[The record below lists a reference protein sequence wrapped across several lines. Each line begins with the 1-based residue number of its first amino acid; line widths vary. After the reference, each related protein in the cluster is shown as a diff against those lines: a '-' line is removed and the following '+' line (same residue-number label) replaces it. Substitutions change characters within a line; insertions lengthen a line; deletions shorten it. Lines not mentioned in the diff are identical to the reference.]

1 MVRKPI
7 LLSALAMLISL
18 INTAAADS
26 FLLPVKSSVCVDVTA
41 GKSRSDIRFEAYDK
55 AAFVAVKSSTY
66 MKQKANTLED
76 HSYDVFAYRL
86 ADSALNDISLI
97 TVRDD
102 DEKICLEL
110 SGVLDTKQ
118 ADEIFLNRDAASIK
132 PDSVSKIAHEVNS
145 LLPKSLYETDSM
157 IPLVYIKDIEFFN
170 NTASSAY
177 TAKIAQQLSFE
188 PRVLVTEN
196 KELAD
201 YYIVPKLL
209 LSKSEKIDE
218 KHSRFS
224 MSVAV
229 ELQKINGIVV
239 DKEEQN
245 RYIIISDE
253 ENTQEIA
260 QKLLVKLLEESI
272 SAMSR
277 QLNSLLQY

>member
-7 LLSALAMLISL
+7 LLSALAVLISL
-18 INTAAADS
+18 IDTSKADS
-26 FLLPVKSSVCVDVTA
+26 FLLPVKSSVCVDVTE
-41 GKSRSDIRFEAYDK
+41 GKSRSSTRFEAYDK
-55 AAFVAVKSSTY
+55 AAFVAVKSSAY
-66 MKQKANTLED
+66 IKQKANTLED
-76 HSYDVFAYRL
+76 HSYDVLAYKL
-86 ADSALNDISLI
+86 ADSALNDISLV
-97 TVRDD
+97 TLRDD
-102 DEKICLEL
+102 EEKICLEL
-110 SGVLDTKQ
+110 SGILDTKR
-118 ADEIFLNRDAASIK
+118 ADEIFLNRDTTSIE
-132 PDSVSKIAHEVNS
+132 PSSVRKIAHEVNS
-145 LLPKSLYETDSM
+145 LLPKSLYETDSS

-170 NTASSAY
+170 STASSAY

-188 PRVLVTEN
+188 PRVLVTES

-201 YYIVPKLL
+201 YYIIPKVLL
-209 LSKSEKIDE
+209 AKSEKIDE

-245 RYIIISDE
+245 RYIIISNE
-253 ENTQEIA
+253 QNTQKIA
-260 QKLLVKLLEESI
+260 QKLLVKLLEEAI